1 MSGRIEGVEKAKVSV
16 PSGMVPL
23 SSEEASSQ
31 TVAPTIQNGVFASL
45 QTPLNLLKVH
55 GHGGAN
61 N

>member
-16 PSGMVPL
+16 PSGVLPL
-23 SSEEASSQ
+23 GSEEASSQ
-31 TVAPTIQNGVFASL
+31 TMALTTRNGVFASP
-45 QTPLNLLKVH
+45 QTPLNLWKFH